1 MDAQL
6 IVGFFIML
14 LPILAGIMIYMFT
27 STGKGNSNTTDEI
40 LAHRHKKMRERDELH
55 EEYFEHQK
63 PEK

>member
-14 LPILAGIMIYMFT
+14 LPILADIIIYMFI

-40 LAHRHKKMRERDELH
+40 LAHRRKKMLERDELH
-55 EEYFEHQK
+55 EEGFEYQK

>member
-14 LPILAGIMIYMFT
+14 LPVLAGIMIYMFT

-40 LAHRHKKMRERDELH
+40 LAHRRKKMLERDELH
-55 EEYFEHQK
+55 EEGFEHQK